1 MDRAMTMAS
10 RLTPAS
16 VSSSSTRVVARSGR
30 RPAHLSRTPRVTR
43 VKGAKGDDD
52 ARQGAQD
59 GKRDWD
65 GAWDAFKRDFV
76 GSDAKM
82 PSDYVDMSFKSS
94 RYDCL
99 TTSHT
104 HSRARTHSRD

>member
-104 HSRARTHSRD
+104 HSRA